1 MWTESTSV
9 LKSTVF
15 GPGCLCCCC
24 LGHTGV
30 AAEEY
35 PPHPRPPPSQLPTL
49 ALPPLCRRP
58 PTFRVSH
65 FSSLTST
72 RKKADKQAPQICEV
86 SLNIYNYFVTV
97 TSVSTQLLNNY
108 YPTISPYYYI
118 LYYISIHYTIYYY
131 ITIVPDLSL
140 LPPSLSSLPL
150 VIFLE
155 HLLHWEPQEWGAHA

>member
-1 MWTESTSV
+1 MCGQKALLCSRALSLGLDASAAAVWATLV
-9 LKSTVF
+9 LLQKNI
-15 GPGCLCCCC
+15 
-24 LGHTGV
+24 
-30 AAEEY
+30 
-35 PPHPRPPPSQLPTL
+35 PPRPRPPSSQLPML
-49 ALPPLCRRP
+49 ALPPLCHHS

-72 RKKADKQAPQICEV
+72 RKKADKQAPRICEV

-118 LYYISIHYTIYYY
+118 LYYISIYYTIYYY

-150 VIFLE
+150 VIFS
-155 HLLHWEPQEWGAHA
+155 